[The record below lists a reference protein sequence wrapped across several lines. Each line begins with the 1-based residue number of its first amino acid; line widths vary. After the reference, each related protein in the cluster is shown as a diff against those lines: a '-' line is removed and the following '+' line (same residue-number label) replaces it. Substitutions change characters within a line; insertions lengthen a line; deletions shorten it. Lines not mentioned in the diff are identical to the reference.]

1 MKIEHLISALREA
14 AATGLVDKDGNP
26 ISSADSAKP
35 ETDTKTIPFPKSAEP
50 AAAAPADKTPEPAAT
65 EPAPAPAA
73 AAAAPADKT
82 PEPAA
87 TEPAATPTTGD
98 PTLDQP
104 LEPAA
109 PGAPK
114 PGLATRFGRGVGQ
127 LAKGVGAVAGGVAG
141 MGRAFKKGYNA
152 GAYTVGG
159 PGTKAPGANRM
170 AALSNIRGKQGGG
183 PAAGGAGSDEI
194 AQLRQQLANINQRMT
209 RAGLEESKK
218 TQAKALTES
227 VNTTIIDAEFDVVAE
242 LKKSLQRI
250 DYKS

>member
-1 MKIEHLISALREA
+1 
-14 AATGLVDKDGNP
+14 
-26 ISSADSAKP
+26 
-35 ETDTKTIPFPKSAEP
+35 
-50 AAAAPADKTPEPAAT
+50 
-65 EPAPAPAA
+65 
-73 AAAAPADKT
+73 
-82 PEPAA
+82 
-87 TEPAATPTTGD
+87 
-98 PTLDQP
+98 
-104 LEPAA
+104 
-109 PGAPK
+109 
-114 PGLATRFGRGVGQ
+114 
-127 LAKGVGAVAGGVAG
+127 

-183 PAAGGAGSDEI
+183 VGAVFGGGGGDEI

-209 RAGLEESKK
+209 RVGLEESKK